1 MVPYRKVEPG
11 EDERER
17 EGRDGEGRDGEE
29 RERGRGGMG
38 RGERGRRREEGGK
51 VSNIISLS
59 RSRVTSTNQFGMRA
73 FSGPR
78 NIVPTLVACSRD
90 E

>member
-11 EDERER
+11 DDEREG
-17 EGRDGEGRDGEE
+17 EGRDGEGS
-29 RERGRGGMG
+29 GRGGSERGGTG

-51 VSNIISLS
+51 VINIMSLS

>member
-1 MVPYRKVEPG
+1 MVPYRKVQPG
-11 EDERER
+11 EEGEGR
-17 EGRDGEGRDGEE
+17 EGR
-29 RERGRGGMG
+29 
-38 RGERGRRREEGGK
+38 GRRGREEGREGREK
-51 VSNIISLS
+51 EEVSNILSLS
-59 RSRVTSTNQFGMRA
+59 RSGVTSTNQFGMRA